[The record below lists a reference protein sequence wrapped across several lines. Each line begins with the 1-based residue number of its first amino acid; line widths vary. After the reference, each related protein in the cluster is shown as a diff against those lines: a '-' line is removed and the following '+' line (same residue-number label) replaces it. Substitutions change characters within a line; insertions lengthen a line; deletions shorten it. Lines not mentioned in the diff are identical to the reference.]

1 MLEILIML
9 LIIIGNFI
17 LQSTVLPHINIFGV
31 TPNTALIIIVVI
43 GLLRGRIF
51 GSTVGLIIGL
61 LHDVIFCPVIGV
73 NGFIYFFVGYFVGM
87 TENKLAKDNLLIP
100 FLATAISTIVYH
112 GLYYIF
118 MFFLGYNI
126 DFSVFFKNV
135 VILETLYN
143 SLISMLIYKW
153 FSNIFIV
160 PSIRFTRR

>member
-1 MLEILIML
+1 ML

-17 LQSTVLPHINIFGV
+17 LQSTVLSHINIFGV
-31 TPNTALIIIVVI
+31 APNTGLIIIVAI
-43 GLLRGRIF
+43 GLLKGRRF
-51 GSTVGLIIGL
+51 GSIIGLIIGL
-61 LHDVIFCPVIGV
+61 LQDVIFCPVIGV
-73 NGFIYFFVGYFVGM
+73 NGFVYFFIGYIVGM

-126 DFSVFFKNV
+126 DFSAFFKNV